1 MNLKLKS
8 LVQVILGFMVQ
19 QMISCIFKTAFYA
32 IVIFDNA
39 ITYISTIIT
48 NLQTNFDFTP
58 GVLYRISR

>member
-32 IVIFDNA
+32 IVIFDDA

-48 NLQTNFDFTP
+48 NLITN
-58 GVLYRISR
+58 